1 MFLLNITRVY
11 FVSRYNV
18 FAHRNTSITLLKNSV
33 DKICNVTHSAQVLQ
47 KLIIIIICHLFQG
60 VSDSLL
66 DILEMFGEGQQYL
79 C

>member
-1 MFLLNITRVY
+1 MKY
-11 FVSRYNV
+11 
-18 FAHRNTSITLLKNSV
+18 V

-47 KLIIIIICHLFQG
+47 KLNFRFHYYLPSFSS